1 VVRVTPAVAAGVP
14 LGILLGLGLWSL
26 LALVPRI
33 GAPRLPTRIAPYLV
47 DISPVAR
54 ELLSRR
60 PPEPAT
66 LLAGMFAP
74 LATRL
79 RGLLS
84 GVVGG
89 DAAIAARL
97 RQAGSTLTVDRFRSR
112 QLLWAAG
119 GAAVGVLSAAVVARV
134 SAAGLPV
141 LLVVALLATA
151 VGLLAPEHLLARAV
165 RARLARISAELPT
178 VLEFLTLSL
187 SAGEGILD
195 ALTRVARTGNG
206 EVSRELGRVV
216 AEIHTGVPLADA
228 LNRCAAGIALPTVTR
243 TVDQLLGAL
252 ERGTPLVE
260 VLRAQAQDSRDQTK
274 RALLEAAGKKEV
286 AMLVPNTMAKTY
298 YYPVMSAQSH
308 PWCPGPPRLSRRR
321 WADALGASSSG
332 PPKTPSHAAQRPSGT
347 QGGAAGAAGRVTR
360 QKTWVFVAN
369 VPAWPGHAANLYA
382 A

>member
-1 VVRVTPAVAAGVP
+1 VSPAIAAGVP

-33 GAPRLPTRIAPYLV
+33 GAPRLSSRIAPYLV
-47 DISPVAR
+47 DISPAAR
-54 ELLSRR
+54 ELVSRR
-60 PPEPAT
+60 PSEPAT

-74 LATRL
+74 VAARL
-79 RGLLS
+79 RTLLS
-84 GVVGG
+84 GVLGG

-97 RQAGSTLTVDRFRSR
+97 RQAGSPFTVERFRSR

-119 GAAVGVLSAAVVARV
+119 GAVVGVLLAAVVSRV

-141 LLVVALLATA
+141 QVAVAVVAAAL
-151 VGLLAPEHLLARAV
+151 GLLAPEQLLARSA

-195 ALTRVARTGNG
+195 ALKRVARTGNG
-206 EVSRELGRVV
+206 ELSRELGRVV
-216 AEIHTGVPLADA
+216 AEINTGVPLVDA
-228 LNRCAAGIALPTVTR
+228 LNRCAGTIALPTLTR

-260 VLRAQAQDSRDQTK
+260 VLRAQAQDSRDETK

-286 AMLVPNTMAKTY
+286 AMLVPLVFLIL
-298 YYPVMSAQSH
+298 PVTIVFAIF
-308 PWCPGPPRLSRRR
+308 PGILVLRL
-321 WADALGASSSG
+321 G
-332 PPKTPSHAAQRPSGT
+332 
-347 QGGAAGAAGRVTR
+347 
-360 QKTWVFVAN
+360 F
-369 VPAWPGHAANLYA
+369 
-382 A
+382 